1 MPMSPADAIE
11 LFRELLVELGSE
23 EIAAQLNAE
32 MQVKDLDMDSLEL
45 LEFLMLVDERSGVEI
60 STDDAVY
67 DARIGDLA
75 DIVSRKA
82 A

>member
-1 MPMSPADAIE
+1 MPMSPTDAIE
-11 LFRELLVELGSE
+11 MFRELLVELGSDE
-23 EIAAQLNAE
+23 VAGQLTAD

-75 DIVSRKA
+75 EIVSQKSA
-82 A
+82 